1 VSDDASVEP
10 TLGDDPPGT
19 RQEIRDRARRMAWL
33 YTGAA
38 VVLLPWIA
46 YLAVTLPR
54 RDLDRHYRLAW
65 VGFDCLL
72 VFAIVRTAY
81 MAFRIDPRVQFPATA
96 TATLLFVDAWFDITT
111 SGSRGA
117 ALEAIVLALLVEIPA
132 AIFSLHMARRV
143 NRQVLELA
151 HLDPSVLRGPRKGR
165 RARTHHPGRAGP
177 ADPKDPG

>member
-1 VSDDASVEP
+1 
-10 TLGDDPPGT
+10 
-19 RQEIRDRARRMAWL
+19 MAWL

-46 YLAVTLPR
+46 YLAITLPR

-117 ALEAIVLALLVEIPA
+117 ALEALLLALLVEIPA

-151 HLDPSVLRGPRKGR
+151 YLDPVVLRSSRKER
-165 RARTHHPGRAGP
+165 RARAHRSGRAGP
-177 ADPKDPG
+177 GDQDNLE

>member
-1 VSDDASVEP
+1 VSEDASEEP
-10 TLGDDPPGT
+10 MLGGGPFDT
-19 RQEIRDRARRMAWL
+19 RQVIRERARKMAWL

-38 VVLLPWIA
+38 VVLLPWIV
-46 YLAVTLPR
+46 YLAITLPR

-132 AIFSLHMARRV
+132 ALFSLHLARRV

-151 HLDPSVLRGPRKGR
+151 HLDEFAVRGSRKAR
-165 RARTHHPGRAGP
+165 RARFRRGGRAAPGEP
-177 ADPKDPG
+177 ANPE